1 MQRSGTLIGCI
12 LQIVGQ
18 SALTDRGVAEESDG
32 WRHTTRLQDPTI
44 CKMNGAVQPVF
55 CLRIPW
61 FVFPL
66 EGLSSPPSRC
76 FAITLPQ
83 AAERGCLVAFQ
94 IGLRVLQLR
103 SSVIKCVE
111 ACLSPSPKG
120 DVRVAGTAAWTC
132 THGEERRGFIRQKT
146 VPETNVAACARRMFP
161 LGSMF
166 ERGQSRGQHLEGGKA
181 RQGRSGQVRVG
192 RRCAAGSFS

>member
-83 AAERGCLVAFQ
+83 AAERGLSRGLPNWPSRVAAKVFRHKVRRSMSLAIPEGRRSSGWHGSLDMYPRRVRGVGSSDRKQYQRPMWQLAHAECFHLVAC
-94 IGLRVLQLR
+94 
-103 SSVIKCVE
+103 SSEGNRE
-111 ACLSPSPKG
+111 AS
-120 DVRVAGTAAWTC
+120 
-132 THGEERRGFIRQKT
+132 I
-146 VPETNVAACARRMFP
+146 
-161 LGSMF
+161 
-166 ERGQSRGQHLEGGKA
+166 
-181 RQGRSGQVRVG
+181 
-192 RRCAAGSFS
+192 